1 MCDTRVGTDWGRT
14 QTPIMTDPHPS
25 RLLKG
30 RKKKSISEGCQDW
43 QASQESQPKRGQQAR
58 PGVFPPLNQQA
69 PFHTLPPT
77 PAGQR
82 ESQQGQQVSTAL
94 PKGVPVKNLTD
105 NKGLGTEFLFAPR
118 SETPFFY
125 SMSLRSTEHEGTFCT
140 SRRQQQESV
149 QKPVGSRRKQT
160 DQNNKTKAL
169 KIKMSLEPLT
179 KGDQDPSAEPKH
191 GDCQLK

>member
-1 MCDTRVGTDWGRT
+1 MAGILGIPTQERT
-14 QTPIMTDPHPS
+14 
-25 RLLKG
+25 
-30 RKKKSISEGCQDW
+30 
-43 QASQESQPKRGQQAR
+43 ASQAWCFSTSQLASSFPRPPPNPRWSTGIPAR
-58 PGVFPPLNQQA
+58 
-69 PFHTLPPT
+69 T
-77 PAGQR
+77 AG
-82 ESQQGQQVSTAL
+82 EHSIT
-94 PKGVPVKNLTD
+94 KGGSVKNLTD

-179 KGDQDPSAEPKH
+179 KVDQDPSAEPKH